1 MSVQGLV
8 MSLGGP
14 SIPDL
19 CEAMDVT
26 EEQIS
31 IAFSL
36 TSIMWTVGAVLFGP
50 VLDRFVE
57 FVFCL

>member
-26 EEQIS
+26 DEEIS

-36 TSIMWTVGAVLFGP
+36 AAIMWTVGAVLFGP
-50 VLDRFVE
+50 IIDR
-57 FVFCL
+57 